1 MSDLAQV
8 SEQETSPEIDTHP
21 SVAPSLGAV
30 LSAARK
36 EKNWTVEYVADHLK
50 LSNKQIVSIEAD
62 NFAQLPTM
70 VIVRGFIRSY
80 AKMLKL
86 DVEQLLV
93 MLPGDGKSVAMD
105 VPLRPK
111 LSTPFVESR
120 SNLLGRD
127 EHNRLYTLGIIA
139 IALVLLVFFAW
150 FYQVQIKAKI
160 NEVFPALG
168 IESAASLAKV
178 DELALPDNLSKLDT
192 NAQQNAQ
199 QNSQLG
205 SQLGASASSSSV
217 VNSVA
222 SSLPAVALSSGASA
236 PLESIASRASD
247 KITPAS
253 TPASTAPLAPAVAQ
267 VASNVVN
274 NVASNTASKSLAT
287 EAQNVGNTGDAIN
300 SASGVLSLKVI
311 QDSWLQVKTEK
322 GVILFSRLAKAG
334 TQESFPL
341 NVPVLVKIGNAA
353 GVQVQVRGEVLP
365 LKPEGGTNVVN
376 LLVK

>member
-8 SEQETSPEIDTHP
+8 SEQETSPEIDKLP

-93 MLPGDGKSVAMD
+93 MLPGDGKAVAMD

-139 IALVLLVFFAW
+139 IAVVLLVFFAW
-150 FYQVQIKAKI
+150 FYQVQVKAKI

-168 IESAASLAKV
+168 SESAASLAKV
-178 DELALPDNLSKLDT
+178 DELALPNNLSKLDT
-192 NAQQNAQ
+192 NAQQSTQ
-199 QNSQLG
+199 QNSPI
-205 SQLGASASSSSV
+205 GAQASSAAVAVDTVSSSASTVS
-217 VNSVA
+217 
-222 SSLPAVALSSGASA
+222 LSSGTSA
-236 PLESIASRASD
+236 PLELASSKPSEKIAPTL
-247 KITPAS
+247 TPA
-253 TPASTAPLAPAVAQ
+253 VVQ
-267 VASNVVN
+267 VASHAAANVTA
-274 NVASNTASKSLAT
+274 NVTANAASKTLAT
-287 EAQNVGNTGDAIN
+287 EPQSGVNGAIATN

-322 GVILFSRLAKAG
+322 GVILFSRLARAG
-334 TQESFPL
+334 TEESFPL

-353 GVQVQVRGEVLP
+353 GVQAQVRGEALP

>member
-8 SEQETSPEIDTHP
+8 SEQETSPKIDKLP

-150 FYQVQIKAKI
+150 FYQVQIKAKV

-168 IESAASLAKV
+168 SESAASLAKV
-178 DELALPDNLSKLDT
+178 DELALPDNL
-192 NAQQNAQ
+192 AQQNAQ
-199 QNSQLG
+199 QNSQLV

-222 SSLPAVALSSGASA
+222 SSVPAVALSSGASA

-247 KITPAS
+247 KVTPAS
-253 TPASTAPLAPAVAQ
+253 TPPTTAPLAPAVAQ

-274 NVASNTASKSLAT
+274 NATNNVASSTASKSLA
-287 EAQNVGNTGDAIN
+287 ADANVGNAANATN

-334 TQESFPL
+334 TEESFPL

-353 GVQVQVRGEVLP
+353 GVQAQVRGEALP